1 MCPPNDVLGE
11 EVVKLD
17 WVTVVIRSVDVKGN
31 FCIFGKRQIM
41 TVSDLKLKLFR
52 QIDSLEKDRLEELY
66 GVFLN
71 YINGKKDLGDWN
83 ELTEEQKKGIVEAI
97 DEIDAGKGIPHSKVI
112 ASIRKKYT
120 NA

>member
-1 MCPPNDVLGE
+1 
-11 EVVKLD
+11 
-17 WVTVVIRSVDVKGN
+17 
-31 FCIFGKRQIM
+31 M

-71 YINGKKDLGDWN
+71 YINGKKDMDDWN
-83 ELTEEQKKGIVEAI
+83 ELNEEQKQGIVDAI
-97 DEIDAGKGIPHSKVI
+97 DEIDAGKGIPHTKVM
-112 ASIRKKYT
+112 ATIRKKYT

>member
-1 MCPPNDVLGE
+1 MCAPNDVLGTE
-11 EVVKLD
+11 AVKLD
-17 WVTVVIRSVDVKGN
+17 WVTVVIRSVDMKGN

>member
-1 MCPPNDVLGE
+1 MCAENDVLGKKAL
-11 EVVKLD
+11 KLD
-17 WVTVVIRSVDVKGN
+17 WVTVVIRSVDMKGN
-31 FCIFGKRQIM
+31 FCTFEKSKIM

-97 DEIDAGKGIPHSKVI
+97 EEIDAGKGIPHSKVI

>member
-1 MCPPNDVLGE
+1 
-11 EVVKLD
+11 
-17 WVTVVIRSVDVKGN
+17 
-31 FCIFGKRQIM
+31 M

-71 YINGKKDLGDWN
+71 YINGKKDIEDWN
-83 ELTEEQKKGIVEAI
+83 DLTDEQKKGIEDAI
-97 DEIDAGKGIPHSKVI
+97 EEIEAGKGIPHTKVM
-112 ASIRKKYT
+112 ANIRKKYT

>member
-1 MCPPNDVLGE
+1 
-11 EVVKLD
+11 
-17 WVTVVIRSVDVKGN
+17 
-31 FCIFGKRQIM
+31 M

-71 YINGKKDLGDWN
+71 YLNGKKDMDDWN
-83 ELTEEQKKGIVEAI
+83 ELTEEQKNGIVAAI
-97 DEIDAGKGIPHSKVI
+97 DEIDKGKGIPHSKVM
-112 ASIRKKYT
+112 ANIRKKYT

>member
-1 MCPPNDVLGE
+1 MCTPNDVLGA

-17 WVTVVIRSVDVKGN
+17 WATVVIRSVDMKGN

>member
-1 MCPPNDVLGE
+1 MCAKNDVLGTKAL
-11 EVVKLD
+11 KLD
-17 WVTVVIRSVDVKGN
+17 WVTVVIRSVDMKGN

-71 YINGKKDLGDWN
+71 YINSKRDLDDWN
-83 ELTEEQKKGIVEAI
+83 ELTEVQKKGIVEAI
-97 DEIDAGKGIPHSKVI
+97 DEIDAGKGIPHSKVMANI
-112 ASIRKKYT
+112 HKMKF
-120 NA
+120 

>member
-1 MCPPNDVLGE
+1 MRPPNDVLGE
-11 EVVKLD
+11 EAVKLD
-17 WVTVVIRSVDVKGN
+17 WVTVVIRSVDMKGN

>member
-1 MCPPNDVLGE
+1 
-11 EVVKLD
+11 
-17 WVTVVIRSVDVKGN
+17 
-31 FCIFGKRQIM
+31 M

>member
-1 MCPPNDVLGE
+1 
-11 EVVKLD
+11 
-17 WVTVVIRSVDVKGN
+17 
-31 FCIFGKRQIM
+31 M

-71 YINGKKDLGDWN
+71 YINGKKDIDDWN
-83 ELTEEQKKGIVEAI
+83 KLTEEQRKGIEDAI
-97 DEIDAGKGIPHSKVI
+97 DEIDAGKGLHHSEVM
-112 ASIRKKYT
+112 ANIRKKYS